1 MQLFRHQP
9 GQLDSLK
16 NLNFEDLEAL
26 RVAQEKRRREL
37 EVILFSGDENS
48 KIGKELRKKMTKVKQ
63 DLEDVKPQNNT
74 PNHFEHKQV
83 KLEESELK

>member
-1 MQLFRHQP
+1 MIREGAHIVSVDEKRLQLFRHQP

-37 EVILFSGDENS
+37 E
-48 KIGKELRKKMTKVKQ
+48 
-63 DLEDVKPQNNT
+63 
-74 PNHFEHKQV
+74 
-83 KLEESELK
+83 

>member
-1 MQLFRHQP
+1 VIREGAHIVSVDEKRLQLFRHQP

-26 RVAQEKRRREL
+26 RVTQEKRRREL

-48 KIGKELRKKMTKVKQ
+48 RIGQELRKKMTKVKQ
-63 DLEDVKPQNNT
+63 ET
-74 PNHFEHKQV
+74 
-83 KLEESELK
+83 EEKK